1 MLPTTTFNNK
11 INLNTAKL
19 KNNYLRYSI
28 SLNLFFP
35 NKNITTSYAIQV
47 WHA

>member
-1 MLPTTTFNNK
+1 MLAKTTFDNK
-11 INLNTAKL
+11 TAKL

-28 SLNLFFP
+28 SLNLFFL
-35 NKNITTSYAIQV
+35 NKNITTFYAIQV